1 MISQIRIALIGMCMG
16 AAEVV
21 PGVSGGTIAFIGG
34 IYERLINALHQCTP
48 MLLADLRQDGL
59 VAVWRKI
66 DGNFLV
72 LLFGGMGLSIVLF
85 ASLIGHLMTNE
96 PVALWSFFLGLVV
109 ASVWV
114 VPRRVEHFR
123 LELLAPLAIG
133 SLVGIYLTTFS
144 QIDLP
149 HTLPYVFIGG
159 AVAVC
164 AWILPGLSGS
174 FILLILGLYAH
185 VIESIRQ
192 FDLLVLGTLA
202 TGCAIGLMF
211 FSQFLSW
218 LFSRFRDETLMV
230 LTGFMLGSL
239 GKLWPWKVTI
249 SYRIRSDGTQM
260 PLVQESVL
268 PAEYELAT
276 GLDPQMVL
284 AVACAIAGVVLVVL
298 LQRFGGQSDGAAESS
313 T

>member
-1 MISQIRIALIGMCMG
+1 MTSLIRTALLGMCMG

-34 IYERLINALHQCTP
+34 IYERLINAIRQFTP
-48 MLLADLRQDGL
+48 MLLVDPRRERLATVWERVDGT
-59 VAVWRKI
+59 
-66 DGNFLV
+66 FLV
-72 LLFGGMGLSIVLF
+72 LLFSGMMLAIVLF
-85 ASLIGHLMTNE
+85 ASLIGYLMTNE
-96 PVALWSFFLGLVV
+96 PVALWSFFLGLVF
-109 ASVWV
+109 ASVWI
-114 VPRRVEHFR
+114 VPRRVERFR
-123 LELLAPLAIG
+123 LELLAPLILG
-133 SLVGIYLTTFS
+133 SLAGVYLTSFS
-144 QIDLP
+144 QVDLP
-149 HTLPYVFIGG
+149 HTLPYVFMGG

-174 FILLILGLYAH
+174 FILLILGLYAY
-185 VIESIRQ
+185 VIDAIRQ
-192 FDLLVLGTLA
+192 FDLVVLATLA
-202 TGCAIGLMF
+202 AGCALGLMV

-239 GKLWPWKVTI
+239 GKLWPWKVTVT
-249 SYRIRSDGTQM
+249 YRIRSDGSQM

-276 GLDPQMVL
+276 GLDPQLLL
-284 AVACAIAGVVLVVL
+284 AIASVAAGVVLVAL
-298 LQRFGGQSDGAAESS
+298 LQRFGRQSDGATDTS

>member
-1 MISQIRIALIGMCMG
+1 MIAKIRIALIGACMG

-34 IYERLINALHQCTP
+34 IYERLINAIRQLTP
-48 MLLADLRQDGL
+48 MLLADLRRNGL
-59 VAVWRKI
+59 VATWQQV
-66 DGNFLV
+66 DGIFLL

-85 ASLIGHLMTNE
+85 ASLIGHLMTYE

-114 VPRRVEHFR
+114 ISRRIERFR
-123 LELLAPLAIG
+123 LELLAPLVLA
-133 SLVGIYLTTFS
+133 SLAGAYLTSFA
-144 QIDLP
+144 QVDLP
-149 HTLPYVFIGG
+149 DTLPYVFLGG
-159 AVAVC
+159 AIAVC

-174 FILLILGLYAH
+174 FILLILGLYSY
-185 VIESIRQ
+185 VIDAIRHL
-192 FDLLVLGTLA
+192 DLVVMAVLA
-202 TGCAIGLMF
+202 TGCALGLMA

-218 LFSRFRDETLMV
+218 LFNRFRDETLMV

-239 GKLWPWKVTI
+239 GKLWPWKVTVT
-249 SYRIRSDGTQM
+249 YRIRSDGSQM
-260 PLVQESVL
+260 PLIQESVL

-276 GLDPQMVL
+276 GLDSQLLL
-284 AVACAIAGVVLVVL
+284 AMTLVASGVALVVL
-298 LQRFGGQSDGAAESS
+298 LQRFGGQSDGATKSS